1 MLFQIVMLLIQTLQL
16 YQWILIIR
24 ILLTWLPSIN
34 WYNQPFRFLAAMTD
48 PLLEPF
54 RRIIPPIGM
63 LDLSAMV
70 LLFAISVLQ
79 HLLQMLAQSLSVEL
93 L

>member
-1 MLFQIVMLLIQTLQL
+1 MIAEIIVLLIQTIQV

-24 ILLTWLPSIN
+24 ILLTWLPTIN
-34 WYNQPFRFLAAMTD
+34 WYKQPFRFLADVTD

-63 LDLSAMV
+63 LDISAMV
-70 LLFAISVLQ
+70 LLFALS
-79 HLLQMLAQSLSVEL
+79 LLQKALVFLAASLYSL
-93 L
+93 